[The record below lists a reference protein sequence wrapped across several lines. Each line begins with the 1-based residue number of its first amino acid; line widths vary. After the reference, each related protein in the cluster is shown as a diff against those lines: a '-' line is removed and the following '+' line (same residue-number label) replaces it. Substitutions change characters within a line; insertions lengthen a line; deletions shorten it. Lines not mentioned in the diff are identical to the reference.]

1 MNNNKEIKK
10 NRLLVE
16 EVQKAADDNSAVYLS
31 PLKIDEMGLFRG
43 DTALI
48 KGKRRRD
55 TVCIIMADESC
66 EKEKIKIN
74 SVVRNNLHVKIGDI
88 VTIHQFSD
96 LKFGKRIHV
105 LPFEDSLKDNKC
117 DFFELYLKPYF
128 IDAYRPI
135 KKNDKFIVNGPSGPI
150 QFQVIEIDPVD
161 YCIVGPDTIIY
172 CEGEPIQKD
181 NSMENNEIGYDDIGG
196 CKKQLFQIRE
206 LVELP
211 LRHPQLFSTVGV
223 KPPRGILMYGPPGS
237 GKTLIARAVANEAG
251 AFLFVINGPEIMS
264 KLSGESE
271 SNLRKAFEEA
281 EKNSPSIIFIDE
293 IDSLAPKRD
302 KTQGEVEKKNCIPVA
317 NVNGWYFSKITGCCY
332 CLYKST

>member
-1 MNNNKEIKK
+1 MESSHITKK
-10 NRLLVE
+10 NRLFVE

-31 PLKIDEMGLFRG
+31 PLKIDELGLFRG
-43 DTALI
+43 DTALL

-74 SVVRNNLHVKIGDI
+74 FVVRNNLNVKIGEI
-88 VTIHQFSD
+88 ITIHQFSD

-105 LPFEDSLKDNKC
+105 LPFEDSLKDRNC

-135 KKNDKFIVNGPSGPI
+135 KKNDKFIVNGPKGQI
-150 QFQVIEIDPVD
+150 QFQAIEIDPMD
-161 YCIVGPDTIIY
+161 YCIVGPDTVIY
-172 CEGEPIQKD
+172 CDGEPIK
-181 NSMENNEIGYDDIGG
+181 NSETENNEIGYDDVGG

-281 EKNSPSIIFIDE
+281 EK
-293 IDSLAPKRD
+293 
-302 KTQGEVEKKNCIPVA
+302 IPLQL
-317 NVNGWYFSKITGCCY
+317 FS
-332 CLYKST
+332 